1 MSYDMSMCDAQL
13 GNDDELCPLRG
24 NCKRWVLGLK
34 AVADGHKLIP
44 WVFSRYDIGKCE
56 LQIKINDEKE
66 NQENG

>member
-44 WVFSRYDIGKCE
+44 WVFSRYDRGKCE